1 MEKLKIVF
9 DNFISNYT
17 DSEGLFKTGDLE
29 SQVQILLK
37 EGIFKHLLEQV
48 VYVHCLGKSGR
59 GGGALRLPQ

>member
-29 SQVQILLK
+29 SQVQILLR

-59 GGGALRLPQ
+59 GGALRLPQ